1 MLKRIVAAVFGCLML
16 VAFTSCSLFEGL
28 GASSVGESDVSSEP
42 VDINYPLD
50 MDGVYIEKM
59 PERVVSLS
67 PALTEMVSELGYG
80 SRLVGRTDYC
90 DYPAAVASL
99 PAVGSPMMLDTA
111 KIAELKPDLILM
123 QVPPT
128 NEALVA
134 MQQTGAAI
142 VTLQKGYDLN
152 STAEL
157 YAKIFKIM
165 EGAEAGATKGEEYKT
180 QFLNRINALTQAVQ
194 STVSAQSD
202 APDYTAAYI
211 IDTAS
216 IAATPDTYEGKLLT
230 VLGLKNVTEDGANWN
245 YPMEG
250 LADAKPYVLLCGSG
264 IDIESFS
271 SGKNFKG
278 LSAVKD
284 GRVYK
289 VESVIFERQTPR
301 LADELERLAKEIY
314 PDITIGG
321 APEALQPGTSGE
333 DVSSEASSAQ
343 ESSSTQA

>member
-1 MLKRIVAAVFGCLML
+1 MLKRIMAAVFGCLML

-28 GASSVGESDVSSEP
+28 GAGASSAAESDVSSEP

-128 NEALVA
+128 EEALVA

-142 VTLQKGYDLN
+142 ITLQKGYDLN

-157 YAKIFKIM
+157 YAKLFKIM
-165 EGAEAGATKGEEYKT
+165 EGAEAGAAKGEEYKT

-194 STVSAQSD
+194 SAAAAQSD

-211 IDTAS
+211 IDTTS

-230 VLGLKNVTEDGANWN
+230 VLGLTNVTEDGANWN

-250 LADAKPYVLLCGSG
+250 LTEAKPYVLLCGSG
-264 IDIESFS
+264 IDIESLG

-278 LSAVKD
+278 LSAVKN

-301 LADELERLAKEIY
+301 MADELERLAKEIY
-314 PDITIGG
+314 PDIAVGG
-321 APEALQPGTSGE
+321 ASQPDTSGE
-333 DVSSEASSAQ
+333 GSSSEASSTP
-343 ESSSTQA
+343 ESSSVQA